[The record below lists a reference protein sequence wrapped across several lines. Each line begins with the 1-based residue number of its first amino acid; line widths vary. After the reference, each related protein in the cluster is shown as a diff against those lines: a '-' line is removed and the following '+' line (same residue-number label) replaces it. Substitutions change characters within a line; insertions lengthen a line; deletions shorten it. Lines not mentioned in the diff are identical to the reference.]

1 MVSTPHFSYVNQWY
15 LCSSCA
21 TSESCLGWE
30 GGHPSSPSAVDCPSE
45 QGVCPSGKEVGLWRK
60 ASSDGPD
67 WKTKPERCPCGCN
80 TPYKTQRQD
89 LFLIP
94 AKKEKLCCARI
105 QQGKRTNL
113 FLSALMG
120 GKNDVYYFY
129 LVSFGVF
136 FFFFL
141 ENLNIRITNCININ
155 STNLH
160 FKCMRALYC
169 YVSSYWFPRILKP
182 GLHGSAR
189 HACCSEVYMSRCR
202 RSVG

>member
-1 MVSTPHFSYVNQWY
+1 MIPLQLLCNEWKLPGLGRRPSLLSQRGGLSQWAG
-15 LCSSCA
+15 CA
-21 TSESCLGWE
+21 SQRE
-30 GGHPSSPSAVDCPSE
+30 GGGSVEKGQFWWP
-45 QGVCPSGKEVGLWRK
+45 GLEDK
-60 ASSDGPD
+60 ARTLPMWVQHSLQD
-67 WKTKPERCPCGCN
+67 TKR
-80 TPYKTQRQD
+80 QRQD

-105 QQGKRTNL
+105 EQGKRTNL
-113 FLSALMG
+113 FLSAFMG
-120 GKNDVYYFY
+120 KKIDVYYFY
-129 LVSFGVF
+129 LVSFVF
-136 FFFFL
+136 FVFFL
-141 ENLNIRITNCININ
+141 ENLNIRITNCIKIN